1 MEAHQEYLRQDERDE
16 RDEHEPPFTNP
27 PGRVVIAYDQLTREE
42 KEGVR
47 TAFRIL
53 ERDGVNASSHLSLVR
68 LAGPEP
74 LYVLHA
80 APEVRVIVRME
91 PGAPV
96 AVEDIVRPETLRNFA
111 HASAH

>member
-1 MEAHQEYLRQDERDE
+1 MEAHQEYLRQDEGDE
-16 RDEHEPPFTNP
+16 QEPLFAHP

-47 TAFRIL
+47 TALHIL
-53 ERDGVNASSHLSLVR
+53 EREGLNAPSHLGLVR
-68 LAGPEP
+68 LAGLEP
-74 LYVLHA
+74 LYVLCA

-96 AVEDIVRPETLRNFA
+96 EVEDIVRPETLRNFA
-111 HASAH
+111 HAGAR

>member
-1 MEAHQEYLRQDERDE
+1 MEAHQEHLRQNEGDEQE
-16 RDEHEPPFTNP
+16 LLLANP

-47 TAFRIL
+47 AAFHIL
-53 ERDGVNASSHLSLVR
+53 EREGLNAPSHLGLVR
-68 LAGPEP
+68 LAGLEP
-74 LYVLHA
+74 LYVLCA

-96 AVEDIVRPETLRNFA
+96 EVEDIVRPETLRNFA
-111 HASAH
+111 HAGAR

>member
-1 MEAHQEYLRQDERDE
+1 MEAHQEHLRQNEGDEQ
-16 RDEHEPPFTNP
+16 EPLFAHP

-47 TAFRIL
+47 TALHIL
-53 ERDGVNASSHLSLVR
+53 GREGLNAPSHLGLVR
-68 LAGPEP
+68 LAGLEP
-74 LYVLHA
+74 LYVLCA

-96 AVEDIVRPETLRNFA
+96 EVEDIVRPETLRNFA
-111 HASAH
+111 HAGAR